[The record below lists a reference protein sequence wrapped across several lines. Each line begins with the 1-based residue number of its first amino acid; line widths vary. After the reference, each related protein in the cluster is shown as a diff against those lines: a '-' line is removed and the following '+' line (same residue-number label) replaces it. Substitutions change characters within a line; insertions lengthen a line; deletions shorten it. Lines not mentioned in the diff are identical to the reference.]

1 MCPARIRATARWSLM
16 VSGHASHVN
25 FSCELVG
32 GRGTIDFGSTAV
44 AVAEGRRWLG
54 PQGVRL

>member
-1 MCPARIRATARWSLM
+1 M

>member
-1 MCPARIRATARWSLM
+1 M
-16 VSGHASHVN
+16 VSGHAGHAN
-25 FSCELVG
+25 FASELVG